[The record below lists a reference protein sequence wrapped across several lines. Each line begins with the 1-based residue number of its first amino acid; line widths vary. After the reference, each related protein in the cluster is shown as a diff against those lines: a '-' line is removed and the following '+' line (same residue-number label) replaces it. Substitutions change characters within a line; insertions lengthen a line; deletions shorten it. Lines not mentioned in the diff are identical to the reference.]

1 MNTRR
6 FSIEDTSVSEAR
18 QFIRQTLSGTPQD
31 QLEMIE
37 LMVSEL
43 ATNCIRHAQTG
54 FRVTIYRNTTEV
66 RVEVTDHA
74 AGEPVVRS
82 PGPADPTGRG
92 LRIVQML
99 SNSWGVEQK
108 EKLNKTVWF
117 TLSARPAADIPPT
130 STPRSQT
137 VTTPGS
143 KNPSGT
149 RKLDQRDPS
158 GPRNGLDASTH
169 TRGLSRRPILA
180 ACSRTRSLSRMYAAT
195 GKPSLLR
202 DYARAALRA
211 TASATCRWISD
222 TGGQTIAA
230 GRRS

>member
-31 QLEMIE
+31 RLEMIE

-117 TLSARPAADIPPT
+117 TLSTRPPAECPPT
-130 STPRSQT
+130 STPSPQT
-137 VTTPGS
+137 LTSSGS
-143 KNPSGT
+143 KNHSET
-149 RKLDQRDPS
+149 QKLDQQDPL
-158 GPRNGLDASTH
+158 GPEKRLDASTH
-169 TRGLSRRPILA
+169 ARVLPRRRGQRGQEKPHMP
-180 ACSRTRSLSRMYAAT
+180 TRSLVWPGFPT
-195 GKPSLLR
+195 GSPWRTL
-202 DYARAALRA
+202 
-211 TASATCRWISD
+211 ATC
-222 TGGQTIAA
+222 TAA
-230 GRRS
+230 CATYGYAEGCCVRSWRCPSSRY